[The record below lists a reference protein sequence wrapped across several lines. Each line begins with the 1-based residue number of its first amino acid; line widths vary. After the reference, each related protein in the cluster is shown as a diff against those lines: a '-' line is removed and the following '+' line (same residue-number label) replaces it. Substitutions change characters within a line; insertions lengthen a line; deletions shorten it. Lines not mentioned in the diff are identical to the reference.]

1 MASRTMKN
9 YIYLLLA
16 LICFITTGCNN
27 YTYTLN
33 EQPIFSPP
41 SLFNDYKI
49 PDAALD
55 NCVKQAIIDNNVTSP
70 NQLTQLNCSS
80 AGIEKLAGLEIFT
93 GLSHINFNQNNLVEI
108 KPLLFLQH
116 LVIVN
121 LEKNKR
127 LYCADAQLL
136 AKQVGNSVKLPAHC
150 AK

>member
-1 MASRTMKN
+1 MKN

-16 LICFITTGCNN
+16 LICFISTGCNN

-49 PDAALD
+49 SDAALD

-80 AGIEKLAGLEIFT
+80 AGIEKLTGLETFT

-121 LEKNKR
+121 LEKNPQ
-127 LYCADAQLL
+127 LSCADGRLL